1 MWATVTLRVHV
12 IKNDEFFG
20 GCLCAI
26 DAIIAREFDKPK
38 TMQAWGPCR
47 STALVNFLGHAHQI
61 ITTKITTEQY

>member
-1 MWATVTLRVHV
+1 MVVQRSEGRQLWAAVTLRVHV

-38 TMQAWGPCR
+38 TMQAWGP
-47 STALVNFLGHAHQI
+47 
-61 ITTKITTEQY
+61 